1 MMDTDPVYERL
12 NKNVEKPGS
21 GMKRGM
27 KNKIAAL
34 LKDGTSSADVQR
46 LTGTAPA
53 TVKEIRQ
60 ELQDTGQ
67 LDALAFKRRTA
78 MRLAGFI
85 DKATE
90 RLNNEVDNIPIGQL
104 MLSTA
109 IGIDKLEKLVD
120 PTPTVQVKAELK
132 ISADEL
138 NKMLSMNAD
147 IIDVTPKPEA
157 KSE

>member
-1 MMDTDPVYERL
+1 MDTDPVYERL
-12 NKNVEKPGS
+12 NKGTAKPGS

-27 KNKIAAL
+27 KNKITAL
-34 LKDGTSSADVQR
+34 LKDGTMPSDVAR
-46 LTGTAPA
+46 LTGTDPT
-53 TVKEIRQ
+53 TVKEIKN

-78 MRLAGFI
+78 LRLAGFI

-132 ISADEL
+132 ISAEDL
-138 NKMLSMNAD
+138 NKMLSLNND
-147 IIDVTPKPEA
+147 IIDVTPKPKP

>member
-1 MMDTDPVYERL
+1 MDTDPVYERL
-12 NKNVEKPGS
+12 NKTTEKPGS

-34 LKDGTSSADVQR
+34 LKDGNNSTDVQR
-46 LTGTAPA
+46 LTGVSAP
-53 TVKEIRQ
+53 TVKEIKQ
-60 ELQDTGQ
+60 ELLDSGQ

-109 IGIDKLEKLVD
+109 IGIDKLEKLID

-132 ISADEL
+132 ISAEEL
-138 NKMLSMNAD
+138 NKMLSMSSD